1 MLLLFFFLSSAGSRT
16 GNSPIF
22 NIPSS
27 APARKTV
34 ADDFLNSDNDKN
46 DYDWYVG
53 QFYRYIVDLQVLV
66 KISFMVFIG
75 SRDYYGVID

>member
-1 MLLLFFFLSSAGSRT
+1 MLNMLFCAHCYFLVVLKSLMLLFFFLSSAGSKT

-34 ADDFLNSDNDKN
+34 ADDFLNSEIDKN

-53 QFYRYIVDLQVLV
+53 IVL
-66 KISFMVFIG
+66 
-75 SRDYYGVID
+75 